1 MTDMMTRIAELIG
14 ETMTSLFP
22 ESQGLPAAEELR
34 GLLAVPPDPNLG
46 DYAFP
51 CFRLAKALRMAP
63 PKIAEALSAGW
74 SHEEVATAQPVN
86 GYMNFFLNR
95 ENFARE
101 LMTVLQE
108 KGEHFGSSDM
118 GKGKTVCL
126 DYSSINIAKRF
137 HIGHLSTTVLGN
149 SLKRIYDFLGYTTVG
164 INHLG
169 DWGTQFGKM
178 ICAYKRW
185 GDRETVEKGGV
196 DEMTRLY
203 VRFGV
208 EAKDNP
214 SLEEEGRAWFKK
226 IEDGDPEALEI
237 FHWFKEVTLKDAMR
251 VYDILDVRFD
261 SYAGESFYNDKM
273 QPVIDELRARDLL
286 TQSEGA
292 WVVDLSE
299 DRMPPCLILK
309 KDGATLY
316 ATRDLAAAKYRQDTY
331 HFDKCL
337 YVVAYQQ
344 DLHFRQVFRVLEK
357 MGYPWAKDCVHVA
370 FGMVSLGG
378 EALSTRDGVIVYLD
392 DLLNQ
397 AIRKARA
404 IIEEKSPNLEQK
416 DEIARQIG
424 VGAVIYSTLN
434 NNRIKDI
441 DYPCDKTPYTDPDG
455 TPRIRYEIN
464 WEKAL
469 NFDGE
474 TGPYVQYT
482 HARCCSVMRKAAEM
496 NLPEP
501 DWSALTDDEAQ
512 ALLRLMS
519 RFPDVIKEAAEK
531 YEPSMVTRAV
541 TDIAQAF
548 NKYYYEHRIL
558 DGDPAQAA
566 ARIAMTRA
574 TASLIRTGLY
584 LIGIEAPEKM

>member
-1 MTDMMTRIAELIG
+1 MDIKARIAALTSEL
-14 ETMTSLFP
+14 MVSLWP
-22 ESQGLPAAEELR
+22 EAQGLPAADELR
-34 GLLAVPPDPNLG
+34 GLLVVPPDPALG

-51 CFRLAKALRMAP
+51 CFRLAKALRTAP
-63 PKIAEALSAGW
+63 PRIAEQLCASWKA
-74 SHEEVATAQPVN
+74 EDVASVKPVN

-95 ENFARE
+95 ANFAAE
-101 LMTVLQE
+101 IMAVLDE
-108 KGEHFGSSDM
+108 KGDSFGSSDE
-118 GKGKTVCL
+118 GAGKTVCL

-149 SLKRIYDFLGYTTVG
+149 SLKRVFDFLGYKTVG

-178 ICAYKRW
+178 ICAYKHW
-185 GDRETVEKGGV
+185 GDKETVERVGV

-208 EAKDNP
+208 EAASDP
-214 SLEEEGRAWFKK
+214 SLEDEARAWFRK
-226 IEDGDPEALEI
+226 IEDGEPEAMEI
-237 FHWFKEVTLKDAMR
+237 FRWFKDVTLKDAMR
-251 VYDILDVRFD
+251 VYDILDVHFD

-273 QPVIDELRARDLL
+273 EPVIEELRQKDLL
-286 TQSEGA
+286 VQSEGA
-292 WVVDLSE
+292 WVVDLTE
-299 DRMPPCLILK
+299 DKMPPCLILK

-316 ATRDLAAAKYRQDTY
+316 ATCDLAAAKYRHDTY
-331 HFDKCL
+331 NFDKSL

-357 MGYPWAKDCVHVA
+357 MGYSWAKDCVHVA

-392 DLLNQ
+392 DLLTQ
-397 AIRKARA
+397 AIDKARS
-404 IIEEKSPNLEQK
+404 IIEEKSPGLENK
-416 DEIARQIG
+416 EEIARQIG
-424 VGAVIYSTLN
+424 VGAVVYTTLS

-441 DYPCDKTPYTDPDG
+441 DYPCTKTPYTDEDG
-455 TPRIRYEIN
+455 TPRVRYSVD

-482 HARCCSVMRKAAEM
+482 HARCCSVLRKA
-496 NLPEP
+496 PDFSGTVP

-512 ALLRLMS
+512 SLLRLIS
-519 RFPDVIKEAAEK
+519 RFPDVISEAAAK
-531 YEPSMVTRAV
+531 YEPSMITRAV

-558 DGDPAQAA
+558 DGEPSGAA
-566 ARIAMTRA
+566 ARVALTAATRRV
-574 TASLIRTGLY
+574 IRTGLR
-584 LIGIEAPEKM
+584 LIGIEAPERM